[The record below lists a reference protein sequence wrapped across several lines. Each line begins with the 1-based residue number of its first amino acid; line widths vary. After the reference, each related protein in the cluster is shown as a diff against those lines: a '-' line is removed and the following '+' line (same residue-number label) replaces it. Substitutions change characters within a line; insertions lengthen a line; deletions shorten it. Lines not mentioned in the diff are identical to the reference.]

1 MDSVLRFGLALA
13 VVAGTGMVVAC
24 GGGDGGG
31 GGMTDPPTQ
40 TSAIRATV
48 TRDGSP
54 ASGVT
59 VRLFAG
65 GGTSA
70 QATLTTGGD
79 GAATFQSLAPGA
91 YEVEVEV
98 PSGNTLSGGAP
109 RRPVTAQAGATA
121 AVTFAL
127 MSSVSGDVREV
138 IAGANLLFNPASV
151 TIQRGTTVQ
160 WRNEAA
166 VVHTITPQGH
176 SEWSEGTVTAA
187 GDVFS
192 HTFQSTGTFPY
203 SCVLHAGMTG
213 TVTVQ

>member
-1 MDSVLRFGLALA
+1 MDSVLRFGLTLA
-13 VVAGTGMVVAC
+13 MVVGSGTVMVAC
-24 GGGDGGG
+24 GGGSEGGS
-31 GGMTDPPTQ
+31 MTDPPSEA
-40 TSAIRATV
+40 SAIRATV
-48 TRDGSP
+48 TRDGSA

-59 VRLFAG
+59 VRLFAA
-65 GGTSA
+65 GGTSP
-70 QATLTTGGD
+70 QGTQTTGAD
-79 GAATFQSLAPGA
+79 GTATFQSLTPGA
-91 YEVEVEV
+91 YEVEVDV
-98 PSGNTLSGGAP
+98 PSGSTLSGGAP

-121 AVTFAL
+121 SVTFAL

-138 IAGANLLFNPASV
+138 IAGANLAFNPSSV
-151 TIQRGTTVQ
+151 TIQRGTTVE

-166 VVHTITPQGH
+166 IPHTITPSGH

-192 HTFQSTGTFPY
+192 HTFESTGTFPY